1 MSDQLDAGKADA
13 FALDGK
19 VVVLTGAAGIIGSQV
34 VKAFLEAGAK
44 VFAIDRDAELL
55 EKNLGPS
62 HDSLLSFEADVSRQ
76 ESLRLAH
83 SVLSARWGEADAL
96 LNNAATKSDNF
107 FEPFETFPVNEWNEV
122 MSVNLTGA
130 MLAAQVFG
138 CPMAQRGRGSIV
150 NTLSIYG
157 IVAPDQRIYEGSEYL
172 GRAINTPAIYAASKA
187 GLWGLTKY
195 LAAYWGHRGVRVNAV
210 TPGGV
215 FSGQNDTFVENYSRR
230 TPLGHMAAAEDM
242 VNAMRYLTS
251 DAAKYVTGH
260 NLVVDGGWTAW

>member
-1 MSDQLDAGKADA
+1 MKDA
-13 FALDGK
+13 FSLDGK
-19 VVVLTGAAGIIGSQV
+19 VVVLSGAAGIIGSQV
-34 VKAFLEAGAK
+34 VKAFVEAGAR
-44 VFAIDRDAELL
+44 VFALDREAGLL
-55 EKNLGPS
+55 EERLGKS
-62 HDSLLSFEADVSRQ
+62 HDAMIACVADVASRDSLIRAHALL
-76 ESLRLAH
+76 ES
-83 SVLSARWGEADAL
+83 RWGLADAL

-107 FEPFETFPVNEWNEV
+107 FEPFETFPVNEWNDV

-130 MLAAQVFG
+130 MLCAQVFG
-138 CPMAQRGRGSIV
+138 SPMARRGSGSIV

-157 IVAPDQRIYEGSEYL
+157 IVAPDQRIYEGSEYM

-195 LAAYWGHRGVRVNAV
+195 LAAYWGHRGVRVNAI

-230 TPLGHMAAAEDM
+230 APLGRMAEADDM
-242 VNAMRYLTS
+242 VQAMRYLTS

>member
-1 MSDQLDAGKADA
+1 MKDA
-13 FALDGK
+13 FSLDGK
-19 VVVLTGAAGIIGSQV
+19 VVVLSGAAGIIGSQV
-34 VKAFLEAGAK
+34 VKAFVEAGAR
-44 VFAIDRDAELL
+44 VFALDREAGLL
-55 EKNLGPS
+55 EERLGKS
-62 HDSLLSFEADVSRQ
+62 HDAMITCVGDVASRDSLIRAHALL
-76 ESLRLAH
+76 ES
-83 SVLSARWGEADAL
+83 RWGLADAL

-107 FEPFETFPVNEWNEV
+107 FEPFETFPVNEWNDV

-130 MLAAQVFG
+130 MLCAQVFG
-138 CPMAQRGRGSIV
+138 SPMARRGSGSIV

-157 IVAPDQRIYEGSEYL
+157 IVAPDQRIYEGSEYM

-195 LAAYWGHRGVRVNAV
+195 LAAYWGHRGVRVNAI

-230 TPLGHMAAAEDM
+230 APLGRMAEADDM
-242 VNAMRYLTS
+242 VQAMRYLTS

>member
-1 MSDQLDAGKADA
+1 MSDA
-13 FALDGK
+13 FRLDGK
-19 VVVLTGAAGIIGSQV
+19 IVALTGAAGIIGTEVTRQ
-34 VKAFLEAGAK
+34 FLESGAR
-44 VFAIDRDAELL
+44 VFAMDREAALL
-55 EKNLGPS
+55 KQSLGS
-62 HDSLLSFEADVSRQ
+62 SRDSLMTCVTDVSNK
-76 ESLRLAH
+76 ESVGRAFVQLQ
-83 SVLSARWGEADAL
+83 SAWGVPHVL
-96 LNNAATKSDNF
+96 LNNAAAKSANF
-107 FEPFETFPVNEWNEV
+107 FEPFETFALDEWNEV
-122 MSVNLTGA
+122 MAVNLTGA
-130 MLAAQVFG
+130 MLCAQVFG
-138 CPMAQRGRGSIV
+138 GAMAERGSGVVI

-215 FSGQNDTFVENYSRR
+215 YSGQNDTFVKNYSDRA
-230 TPLGHMAAAEDM
+230 PLGRMAKTDDM
-242 VNAMRYLTS
+242 ANAMRYLAS